1 MSARRESPPIII
13 TPRPEEKPKEEAKTT
28 AKPPAKKP
36 QKRPVGE
43 AIGVL
48 IAAIIV
54 AIIIFVVVI
63 VIVGL
68 VHDRNEAERP
78 VFVDNFNRQELGEKW
93 RVVSG
98 DWEIENGK
106 LVGKKSGRIG
116 DAFIELKQEFEANEL
131 AVTFDAYVESESW
144 KPETEIT
151 CEFRDG
157 GNSKSLLFD
166 GEAVICI
173 DHRSTKRWNPFSSR
187 KLRSN
192 EIYHITARRTER
204 GEELRLSLSVSK
216 NGELIARTS
225 TDTKNDG
232 KDRIKIRFNSFNI
245 ADFSADNPNNDDEV
259 HIDNLKI
266 YTA

>member
-13 TPRPEEKPKEEAKTT
+13 TPRPEEKPKEAAKTT

-43 AIGVL
+43 VIGVM

-78 VFVDNFNRQELGEKW
+78 VFVDNFNRQELGENW

-98 DWEIENGK
+98 DWKIENGK
-106 LVGKKSGRIG
+106 LVGKRSDWSRNVI
-116 DAFIELKQEFEANEL
+116 IEFKQEFEADVL
-131 AVTFDAYVESESW
+131 AVTFDAYVESDSW
-144 KPETEIT
+144 KPETEIM
-151 CEFRDG
+151 CGFRDG
-157 GNSKSLLFD
+157 GNSKFLVFD

-173 DHRSTKRWNPFSSR
+173 DYKATKSWNAFSSR

-192 EIYHITARRTER
+192 EIYHITATRTER
-204 GEELRLSLSVSK
+204 GEKPKSEQPSSGITPK
-216 NGELIARTS
+216 TA
-225 TDTKNDG
+225 
-232 KDRIKIRFNSFNI
+232 SF
-245 ADFSADNPNNDDEV
+245 E
-259 HIDNLKI
+259 
-266 YTA
+266 